1 MKVNVIYRDN
11 SIVVCEKPKGVLSE
25 ASDGVASMPT
35 LLASDLSVSRVD
47 SVHRLDRDVSGL
59 MVYSLDRRAS
69 AALSADIAEGR
80 MTKEYLAVVSGVPS
94 LPEGELCDLLFYD
107 RKRGKS
113 FVVDKKRAGVR
124 EARLAYT
131 LLSEANG
138 LSLLKIRLFTGR
150 THQIRV
156 QFASRGLPLLGDRR
170 YGGPTSP
177 EGIALMSHRLAFR
190 HPEDARSLDF
200 TLPPPD
206 SYPWNGFSLEV

>member
-11 SIVVCEKPKGVLSE
+11 SIVICEKPKGVLSE
-25 ASDGVASMPT
+25 ASDGVASMPA
-35 LLASDLSVSRVD
+35 LLASELSVPRVD
-47 SVHRLDRDVSGL
+47 TVHRLDRDVSGL

-131 LLSEANG
+131 LLSEVNG

-170 YGGPTSP
+170 YGGPASP
-177 EGIALMSHRLAFR
+177 EGIALMSHHLAFR
-190 HPEDARSLDF
+190 HPEDARPLDF

-206 SYPWNGFSLEV
+206 SYPWNSFSS